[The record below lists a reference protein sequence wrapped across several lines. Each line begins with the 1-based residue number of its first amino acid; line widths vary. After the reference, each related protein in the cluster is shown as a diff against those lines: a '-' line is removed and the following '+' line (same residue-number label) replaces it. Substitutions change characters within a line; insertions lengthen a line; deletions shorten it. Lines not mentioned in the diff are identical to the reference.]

1 MRANHSEDC
10 GKGLARRKT
19 GVDLK
24 MLLSPSDKK
33 EKEVTINGF
42 E

>member
-1 MRANHSEDC
+1 MRASHSKEY
-10 GKGLARRKT
+10 GKGLARRKM